1 MHPRKKSSR
10 IITAAVLGVLLLA
23 AVALVLVRRRA
34 ATGWFA
40 VREVRVT
47 SDEGYVYL
55 LVQTEGRGTPD
66 WKRVFYRIAIDTYDP
81 KRGER
86 SLPRPFAADI
96 ATGAEFLLD
105 IGGPEGS
112 SLRVTP
118 EYNPYPHNGE
128 IVEGRA
134 IASPVKPSGRFD
146 PLKFETNRERF
157 GRDGKR
163 FPSSTIDRGKLHFL
177 TNGDEART
185 NLQADIA
192 AGEQGAVEVRIP
204 WGLLNVSDPS
214 TRRVLHGIVRSEES
228 EATQT
233 DGFRFYVYAFDRR
246 KPNAPPADR
255 FPGTWRAAPL
265 FAWQTWDEPKYKLEM
280 KESARAIA
288 ATMKELNHVGKQ

>member
-1 MHPRKKSSR
+1 VHPRQRANR
-10 IITAAVLGVLLLA
+10 IITAVVVAVLLIA
-23 AVALVLVRRRA
+23 AVTLILVRRRA

-40 VREVRVT
+40 IREVRVT
-47 SDEGYVYL
+47 SDEGFVYL
-55 LVQTEGRGTPD
+55 LLQTEGRGTPD
-66 WKRVFYRIAIDTYDP
+66 WNRALYRIAIDTYDSR
-81 KRGER
+81 RGER
-86 SLPRPFAADI
+86 SLPQPYAADI
-96 ATGAEFLLD
+96 PTGAEFLLD
-105 IGGPEGS
+105 IGGPEAS

-118 EYNPYPHNGE
+118 DYNPYPHKGE
-128 IVEGRA
+128 IAEGRA
-134 IASPVKPSGRFD
+134 IGSPKKPSGTFV
-146 PLKFETNRERF
+146 PLQFETNRERF

-163 FPSSTIDRGKLHFL
+163 FPSLGIDRGKLHFL
-177 TNGDEART
+177 KSGDDART

-214 TRRVLHGIVRSEES
+214 TRRVLDGVVRSEES

-233 DGFRFYVYAFDRR
+233 EGFRFYVYAFDRR
-246 KPNAPPADR
+246 KPGAQPADR

-265 FAWQTWDEPKYKLEM
+265 FTWQTWDEPKYKLEM